1 MAWTE
6 EGRGLTGTDGDWD
19 ARPLLSIRHIG
30 GTPRPNTQNFPTTV
44 RTAYAMGAQCS
55 PSASIVVAPLP
66 TADNPRGPGT
76 RRVARQSTKARLV
89 PPTRAGGSA

>member
-30 GTPRPNTQNFPTTV
+30 GTPRPNTRNFPTTV

-55 PSASIVVAPLP
+55 PSASIVVA
-66 TADNPRGPGT
+66 RC
-76 RRVARQSTKARLV
+76 RRLTIHVGQVHAV
-89 PPTRAGGSA
+89 WHGSQQKQG